1 MYSPLGVFDVNG
13 KMIDKIYSGYKTKG
27 KYSLKWNA
35 NQIPSGTYFLRA
47 TSGKNFVNHTI
58 TLTK

>member
-1 MYSPLGVFDVNG
+1 MIESFFLDVNG
-13 KMIDKIYSGYKTKG
+13 KMIDKIYSGYKARG

-47 TSGKNFVNHTI
+47 KIGKSYINHTI